1 MKTSHVD
8 RMAAGIEDAR
18 REVCKEGRQSFRAT
32 LDAALEARA
41 RVLECLRQ
49 GVGKSQIARQLGISR
64 DRVQRA
70 YVVLAREGK
79 ICWDKAKGGS
89 GGWKVRNSAQ

>member
-8 RMAAGIEDAR
+8 RLAAGIEDAR

-41 RVLECLRQ
+41 RVLECLRY
-49 GVGKSQIARQLGISR
+49 GWGKSQIARHLGISR

-79 ICWDKAKGGS
+79 ICWNKTKGGS
-89 GGWKVRNSAQ
+89 GGWKVRDSAQ